1 MNVKIHIIDA
11 FTDVRFK
18 GNSAAVI
25 ITDSWLSD
33 ELMQSIAVENNL
45 SETAFLKQLTPKQ
58 YQIRWFSPLT
68 EIDFCGHAT
77 LAASFV
83 IFKEN
88 QAVDEISF
96 MAKAVGELTVTNG
109 HDGYIQ
115 MCFPNLA
122 PKVITNV
129 PQDLLDGLSI
139 EPVEVLLNQQA
150 YIVVYRNEAEVL
162 SVQKSDEHLKRLAPF
177 DVAVTACTDSGK
189 REYDFVSRYFW
200 PANGGGEDP
209 VTGSIH
215 AGLAPYWSQKLAKS
229 ELMAYQASTRGG
241 LLLCRVEADKVY
253 ISGKAIQ
260 YLEGVI
266 HIGSI

>member
-1 MNVKIHIIDA
+1 MDLKIHIIDA

-33 ELMQSIAVENNL
+33 ELMQSIAIENNL

-83 IFKEN
+83 IFKEY
-88 QAVDEISF
+88 QEVKEISF
-96 MAKAVGELTVTNG
+96 SAKAVGELTVTQG
-109 HDGYIQ
+109 PDGYIE

-122 PKVITNV
+122 PKVVADV
-129 PQDLLDGLSI
+129 PQALLDGLSI

-150 YIVVYRNEAEVL
+150 YIVVYQDEADVL
-162 SVQKSDEHLKRLAPF
+162 GVEKNDELLKRLAPF
-177 DVAVTACTDSGK
+177 DVVVTASTETAK
-189 REYDFVSRYFW
+189 QKYDFVSRYFW

-215 AGLAPYWSQKLAKS
+215 AGLAPYWSRKLAKG
-229 ELMAYQASTRGG
+229 ELIAYQASKRGG

-266 HIGSI
+266 HL

>member
-45 SETAFLKQLTPKQ
+45 SETAFLKQLAPNQ

-96 MAKAVGELTVTNG
+96 MAKAVGELTVTKG
-109 HDGYIQ
+109 RDGYIQ

-122 PKVITNV
+122 PKVVTEV

-139 EPVEVLLNQQA
+139 KPVEVLLNQSLHCG
-150 YIVVYRNEAEVL
+150 L
-162 SVQKSDEHLKRLAPF
+162 SK
-177 DVAVTACTDSGK
+177 
-189 REYDFVSRYFW
+189 
-200 PANGGGEDP
+200 
-209 VTGSIH
+209 
-215 AGLAPYWSQKLAKS
+215 
-229 ELMAYQASTRGG
+229 
-241 LLLCRVEADKVY
+241 
-253 ISGKAIQ
+253 
-260 YLEGVI
+260 
-266 HIGSI
+266 